1 MTEEQ
6 RLRAFREALR
16 QLEGR
21 IKLFAALPINK
32 LDKPTTS
39 AISAPTRRSDEH
51 DHGSPTPFNAGR
63 IGDV

>member
-16 QLEGR
+16 QLEAR

-32 LDKPTTS
+32 LDRMALKQQ
-39 AISAPTRRSDEH
+39 ADDIGH
-51 DHGSPTPFNAGR
+51 IGSPQE
-63 IGDV
+63 V